1 MFGHDYAVPGTYEV
15 TMVVADNSGDVLVTP
30 GISKPE
36 RSRFEACAYGTL
48 LILAPWPEDMPTFTS
63 DYEKFHYLNRL
74 AETIC
79 AIGHTTKVTVQGL
92 RLSNGG

>member
-1 MFGHDYAVPGTYEV
+1 
-15 TMVVADNSGDVLVTP
+15 
-30 GISKPE
+30 
-36 RSRFEACAYGTL
+36 
-48 LILAPWPEDMPTFTS
+48 MPTFTS

-79 AIGHTTKVTVQGL
+79 DIGHTTKVTVQGL